1 MQFILNELGYN
12 TRVDGYFDKNTENV
26 LKSFQKHQQL
36 ETTGT
41 LNEIT
46 AIKLESLLL
55 EKIND
60 EKNDLQLKKTLEILS
75 K

>member
-1 MQFILNELGYN
+1 MQLILNALGYN

-60 EKNDLQLKKTLEILS
+60 EKNDLQVKENFSFK
-75 K
+75 